1 MRAARKRAPGESFF
15 TLSFEIRFG
24 RARPLVNERLRN
36 FQANPNLRSV
46 IGAKDLHRT
55 QSARK
60 DRRSTKAWPA
70 PAPLSSRHR
79 LRLRLSFL
87 LLFVRRYTDAL
98 CENRVRVSDFIR
110 DSDFGFRISRRSD
123 FRNGYGLETS
133 ASDSTTRLSPGG
145 SPGLASQVPPGLRSC
160 NAPIPI
166 NAGISV
172 VCG

>member
-60 DRRSTKAWPA
+60 DRRSPKAWPA

-98 CENRVRVSDFIR
+98 LRESCSRFG
-110 DSDFGFRISRRSD
+110 FLWGLGFRISRRSD

-160 NAPIPI
+160 NAPIPM
-166 NAGISV
+166 NVVLRV
-172 VCG
+172 VCGQ